1 MSEAWS
7 NAVKRSDQ
15 GSWSLGYRRYGCRP
29 PVRRTAPLIRILGSL
44 GIPNLGLLPLTRP
57 PEYSF
62 INTEVSPNIE
72 YAFHALALDEHRMPY
87 SPTIWEKPVGQ
98 KLPKVLR
105 QCWFPGVHANV
116 GGSYPDEATADIT
129 LAWMMTQLE
138 HLLEFDPNFMQ
149 RQRQLNVQY
158 YEDQKRPKIR
168 SWGFGELYN
177 SMTGWNILGG
187 CKIRTPGQYH
197 ATDPKTGKETSRLLT
212 HTHEHIHPCVRVR
225 IEGHG
230 KGAQDHGV
238 YKSRSLKGWKLL
250 ASGEQIDKKDGMDH
264 SYEDRYRWVYR
275 TKQGRLVVLPETVL
289 SGIEL
294 QLQDVS

>member
-1 MSEAWS
+1 MAIAPPERK
-7 NAVKRSDQ
+7 AV
-15 GSWSLGYRRYGCRP
+15 
-29 PVRRTAPLIRILGSL
+29 PLICIPGSL
-44 GIPNLGLLPLTRP
+44 GIPNIGLLQATRP

-72 YAFHALALDEHRMPY
+72 YAYHALALDEHRMPF

-98 KLPKVLR
+98 TLPKILT

-116 GGSYPDEATADIT
+116 GGSYTDEATADIT

-138 HLLEFDPNFMQ
+138 HLLEFDPNYMSW
-149 RQRQLNVQY
+149 QRQLNMQY
-158 YEDQKRPKIR
+158 YDDQNPPKIMP
-168 SWGFGELYN
+168 WGFGKLYN

-187 CKIRTPGQYH
+187 SKIRTPGQYH

-230 KGAQDHGV
+230 KGAQCQGL
-238 YKSRSLKGWKLL
+238 YKPWALKGWKLL
-250 ASGEQIDKKDGMDH
+250 PPGTQIHQNDGIRTF
-264 SYEDRYRWVYR
+264 YEDRYRWIYHS
-275 TKQGRLVVLPETVL
+275 KQGRLIVLPETVL
-289 SGIEL
+289 SGVEL
-294 QLQDVS
+294 QLKDVPQDVSDGML